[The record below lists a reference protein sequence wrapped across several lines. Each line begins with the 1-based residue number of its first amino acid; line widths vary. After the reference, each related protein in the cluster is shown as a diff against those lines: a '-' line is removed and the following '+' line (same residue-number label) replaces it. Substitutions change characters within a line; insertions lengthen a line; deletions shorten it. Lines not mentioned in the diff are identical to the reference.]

1 MYGDVTCNV
10 RWLCAQ
16 KSPELKFKYVEE
28 ENPED
33 FFVPYSWS
41 LAYRASGL
49 HLCAPERVHLFPV
62 PLPPSPANSGEEKL
76 SPAASTAAAS
86 TAASAAANS
95 ATAESDQRRA
105 SPTPA
110 ATSSAPGVDANQRA
124 DYVNNAVARA
134 QAPMAV

>member
-1 MYGDVTCNV
+1 MS
-10 RWLCAQ
+10 WLRAQ

-49 HLCAPERVHLFPV
+49 HLCEPERVHLFPV
-62 PLPPSPANSGEEKL
+62 PLPPSPANSGDEK
-76 SPAASTAAAS
+76 SAAAATAAA
-86 TAASAAANS
+86 AASAP
-95 ATAESDQRRA
+95 AESDQRRA
-105 SPTPA
+105 APTPA
-110 ATSSAPGVDANQRA
+110 ASASASSSAPGVDANQRA
-124 DYVNNAVARA
+124 EYVNSAVARA